1 MIKLVKLSTPKN
13 RISPNN
19 IEGLN
24 GQQAN
29 ADLIAIFVR
38 LSQWEN
44 IPVAMHDT
52 DSATTRNDDNTDYLD
67 NLRGLHKYFKFQSL
81 GFATYPLAFFSK

>member
-1 MIKLVKLSTPKN
+1 MSEFVCPHYQ
-13 RISPNN
+13 

-52 DSATTRNDDNTDYLD
+52 PSATTRNDEGTDYWH
-67 NLRGLHKYFKFQSL
+67 NLRGLHKYFKSQSL
-81 GFATYPLAFFSK
+81 GFATYPHALFSK